1 MVAPLAAGVVQ
12 LVEDVLLGLE
22 ARLLGPVQDLLD
34 EAIDVAALPGTSYDS
49 YSFRG
54 LIPPMI

>member
-1 MVAPLAAGVVQ
+1 VVAPLAAGVVQ
-12 LVEDVLLGLE
+12 LVEDVLLGLV

-34 EAIDVAALPGTSYDS
+34 EPVDVAALPGTSYDS

-54 LIPPMI
+54 LFPPMI

>member
-12 LVEDVLLGLE
+12 LVEDVLLGLV

-34 EAIDVAALPGTSYDS
+34 EAIYVAALPGTSYDS

-54 LIPPMI
+54 LFPPVI